1 MDSEGR
7 KVAGGAE
14 GRFAMVREPAARAA
28 GAAAT
33 WAATSGVGALCQL
46 ALGKQAQ
53 VARVGTC
60 LAAEERAPALWE
72 GLPAASGPRAPGPR

>member
-1 MDSEGR
+1 
-7 KVAGGAE
+7 
-14 GRFAMVREPAARAA
+14 MVREPAARAA

-72 GLPAASGPRAPGPR
+72 GLPAASGPHAPGPR